1 MLRWWCLL
9 QIIGVLAFASL
20 TIFAAVQH
28 FKRKN
33 MYIVPIAWLYV
44 AFMMAVAEATSTQG
58 TVLGAFFT
66 FVLYGLMPIGLLL
79 YFMGTPGRRRKRLAR
94 EAEETEAYLAAQA
107 TNLAQTA
114 QSIEPAQLAQPPQ
127 GMQAVQAAQPPVQ
140 DSPALAQTNT
150 GDLPPGDLVA
160 PIRKEP

>member
-44 AFMMAVAEATSTQG
+44 AFMMTVAEATSSQG

-66 FVLYGLMPIGLLL
+66 FVLYGLMPIGLML
-79 YFMGTPGRRRKRLAR
+79 YFMGTPARRRQRLAR
-94 EAEETEAYLAAQA
+94 EAEEAQAYLAAQA
-107 TNLAQTA
+107 AQA
-114 QSIEPAQLAQPPQ
+114 V
-127 GMQAVQAAQPPVQ
+127 QAVQAA
-140 DSPALAQTNT
+140 DTESPTSEQANT
-150 GDLPPGDLVA
+150 GDLPPGDFVA
-160 PIRKEP
+160 PVRKEP

>member
-1 MLRWWCLL
+1 
-9 QIIGVLAFASL
+9 
-20 TIFAAVQH
+20 
-28 FKRKN
+28 

-107 TNLAQTA
+107 VQPTEPTQ
-114 QSIEPAQLAQPPQ
+114 PAQAAQ
-127 GMQAVQAAQPPVQ
+127 GIEAVQAAQPPGL
-140 DSPALAQTNT
+140 DSPASQQANT

-160 PIRKEP
+160 PVRKEP

>member
-1 MLRWWCLL
+1 
-9 QIIGVLAFASL
+9 
-20 TIFAAVQH
+20 
-28 FKRKN
+28 

-107 TNLAQTA
+107 VQPTEPTQ
-114 QSIEPAQLAQPPQ
+114 PAQAAQ
-127 GMQAVQAAQPPVQ
+127 GIEAVQAAQLPGL
-140 DSPALAQTNT
+140 DSPASQQANT
-150 GDLPPGDLVA
+150 GDLPPGDLV
-160 PIRKEP
+160 PPVRKEP

>member
-1 MLRWWCLL
+1 
-9 QIIGVLAFASL
+9 
-20 TIFAAVQH
+20 
-28 FKRKN
+28 

-107 TNLAQTA
+107 VQPTEPTQ
-114 QSIEPAQLAQPPQ
+114 PAQAAQ
-127 GMQAVQAAQPPVQ
+127 GIEAVQAAQPPGL
-140 DSPALAQTNT
+140 DSPASQQANA
-150 GDLPPGDLVA
+150 GHLPPGDLV
-160 PIRKEP
+160 PPVRKEP

>member
-1 MLRWWCLL
+1 
-9 QIIGVLAFASL
+9 
-20 TIFAAVQH
+20 
-28 FKRKN
+28 

-44 AFMMAVAEATSTQG
+44 AFMMAVAEATSSQG

-107 TNLAQTA
+107 TNLAQAVQPTEPT
-114 QSIEPAQLAQPPQ
+114 QPAQAAQ
-127 GMQAVQAAQPPVQ
+127 GIEAVQAAQPPGL
-140 DSPALAQTNT
+140 DSPASQQANA
-150 GDLPPGDLVA
+150 GHLPPGDLV
-160 PIRKEP
+160 PPVRKEP

>member
-1 MLRWWCLL
+1 
-9 QIIGVLAFASL
+9 
-20 TIFAAVQH
+20 
-28 FKRKN
+28 

-107 TNLAQTA
+107 VQPTEPTQ
-114 QSIEPAQLAQPPQ
+114 PAQAAQ
-127 GMQAVQAAQPPVQ
+127 GIEAVQAAQLPGL
-140 DSPALAQTNT
+140 DSPASQQANA
-150 GDLPPGDLVA
+150 GHLPPGDLV
-160 PIRKEP
+160 PPVRKEP

>member
-1 MLRWWCLL
+1 
-9 QIIGVLAFASL
+9 
-20 TIFAAVQH
+20 
-28 FKRKN
+28 

-107 TNLAQTA
+107 VQPTEPTQ
-114 QSIEPAQLAQPPQ
+114 PAQAAQ
-127 GMQAVQAAQPPVQ
+127 GIEAVQAAQPPGL
-140 DSPALAQTNT
+140 DSPASLQANT

-160 PIRKEP
+160 PVRKEP

>member
-1 MLRWWCLL
+1 
-9 QIIGVLAFASL
+9 
-20 TIFAAVQH
+20 
-28 FKRKN
+28 

-107 TNLAQTA
+107 VQPTEPTQLTQ
-114 QSIEPAQLAQPPQ
+114 PAQAAQ
-127 GMQAVQAAQPPVQ
+127 GIEAVQAAQPPGL
-140 DSPALAQTNT
+140 DSPASQQANT
-150 GDLPPGDLVA
+150 GDLPPGDLV
-160 PIRKEP
+160 PPVRKEP

>member
-1 MLRWWCLL
+1 
-9 QIIGVLAFASL
+9 
-20 TIFAAVQH
+20 
-28 FKRKN
+28 

-94 EAEETEAYLAAQA
+94 EAEETAAYLAAQA
-107 TNLAQTA
+107 VQPTEPTQLTQPEQAAQA
-114 QSIEPAQLAQPPQ
+114 IE
-127 GMQAVQAAQPPVQ
+127 AVQAAQPPGL
-140 DSPALAQTNT
+140 DSPASKQANT

-160 PIRKEP
+160 PVRKEP

>member
-1 MLRWWCLL
+1 
-9 QIIGVLAFASL
+9 
-20 TIFAAVQH
+20 
-28 FKRKN
+28 

-107 TNLAQTA
+107 VQPTEPTQ
-114 QSIEPAQLAQPPQ
+114 PAQAAQ
-127 GMQAVQAAQPPVQ
+127 GIEAVQAAQHPGL
-140 DSPALAQTNT
+140 DSPASQQANT
-150 GDLPPGDLVA
+150 GDLPPGDLV
-160 PIRKEP
+160 PPVRKEP

>member
-1 MLRWWCLL
+1 
-9 QIIGVLAFASL
+9 
-20 TIFAAVQH
+20 
-28 FKRKN
+28 

-66 FVLYGLMPIGLLL
+66 YVLYGLMPIGLLL

-107 TNLAQTA
+107 TNLAQAVQPTEST
-114 QSIEPAQLAQPPQ
+114 QLTQPAQAID
-127 GMQAVQAAQPPVQ
+127 AVQAAQPPGL
-140 DSPALAQTNT
+140 DSPASQQANT

-160 PIRKEP
+160 PVRKEP

>member
-1 MLRWWCLL
+1 
-9 QIIGVLAFASL
+9 
-20 TIFAAVQH
+20 
-28 FKRKN
+28 

-44 AFMMAVAEATSTQG
+44 ALMMAVAEATSSQG

-107 TNLAQTA
+107 TNLAQAVQPTEPT
-114 QSIEPAQLAQPPQ
+114 QPAQAAQ
-127 GMQAVQAAQPPVQ
+127 GIEAVQAAQPPGL
-140 DSPALAQTNT
+140 DSPASQQANA
-150 GDLPPGDLVA
+150 GHLPPGDLV
-160 PIRKEP
+160 PPVRKEP

>member
-1 MLRWWCLL
+1 MLRWWCLR

-33 MYIVPIAWLYV
+33 MYLVPIAWLYV
-44 AFMMAVAEATSTQG
+44 AFMMAVVEATSTQG

-79 YFMGTPGRRRKRLAR
+79 YFMGTPGRRRQRLAR
-94 EAEETEAYLAAQA
+94 EAEETEVYLAAQA
-107 TNLAQTA
+107 A
-114 QSIEPAQLAQPPQ
+114 
-127 GMQAVQAAQPPVQ
+127 QAVQAA
-140 DSPALAQTNT
+140 DTESPASEQANT
-150 GDLPPGDLVA
+150 GNLPPGDFVA
-160 PIRKEP
+160 PVRKEP

>member
-1 MLRWWCLL
+1 
-9 QIIGVLAFASL
+9 
-20 TIFAAVQH
+20 
-28 FKRKN
+28 

-107 TNLAQTA
+107 TNLAQAVQPT
-114 QSIEPAQLAQPPQ
+114 EPAQLIQPAQ
-127 GMQAVQAAQPPVQ
+127 GIEAVQAAQLPGL
-140 DSPALAQTNT
+140 DSPASQQANT
-150 GDLPPGDLVA
+150 GDLPPGDLV
-160 PIRKEP
+160 PPVRKEP

>member
-1 MLRWWCLL
+1 
-9 QIIGVLAFASL
+9 
-20 TIFAAVQH
+20 
-28 FKRKN
+28 

-107 TNLAQTA
+107 VQPTEPTQLTQ
-114 QSIEPAQLAQPPQ
+114 PAQAAQ
-127 GMQAVQAAQPPVQ
+127 GIEAVQAAQPPGL
-140 DSPALAQTNT
+140 DSPASQQTNT

-160 PIRKEP
+160 PVRKEP

>member
-1 MLRWWCLL
+1 
-9 QIIGVLAFASL
+9 
-20 TIFAAVQH
+20 
-28 FKRKN
+28 

-107 TNLAQTA
+107 VQPTEPTQ
-114 QSIEPAQLAQPPQ
+114 PAQAAQ
-127 GMQAVQAAQPPVQ
+127 GIEAVQAAQPPCL
-140 DSPALAQTNT
+140 DSPASQQANA
-150 GDLPPGDLVA
+150 GHLPPGDLV
-160 PIRKEP
+160 PPVRKEP